1 MNISEDIK
9 KKIYKLL
16 KDPHTSDLKE
26 ISPDEL
32 YQVQNVF
39 SFGRSEYFLKTSGL
53 IEKLPQQKKKELEQ
67 FIDSRK
73 INTLRIFSEFIK
85 VAQVLNSKKITFIPL
100 KGIHLN
106 LETYKNLA
114 FRNIRDID
122 LLVKEESLISF
133 LECMFEI
140 GYKFK
145 NVNIKPKDFKYS
157 GYHYDIPVLINENG
171 IHVETHL
178 EIIND
183 KFNQLIFEKSY
194 KKKYSDNLCLNF
206 MSNENLIIHLIYH
219 GTIKNGFDNG
229 LVSIFDVITIL
240 KANKVDLPLLMNS
253 AESLKLKK
261 NIRYFLSII
270 NYRFDD
276 IKIDQKYLIEKDSP
290 NLSNYEDLILMN
302 YADEF
307 SFRLFNKK
315 RKYEAL
321 SYEAFLS
328 ESGRSKITLPDFFR
342 RVFKIIS
349 SLLKTIFSI
358 STNKRFRVDV
368 KRVQEINKILESK

>member
-9 KKIYKLL
+9 KKIYKILE
-16 KDPHTSDLKE
+16 DPHTSNFKE
-26 ISPDEL
+26 ISPEEL
-32 YQVQNVF
+32 YQLQNVF
-39 SFGRSEYFLKTSGL
+39 SFARSEYFLKTSGL
-53 IEKLPQQKKKELEQ
+53 IEKFTEQKKKDLEK

-73 INTLRIFSEFIK
+73 INSLRIFSEFIK
-85 VAQVLNSKKITFIPL
+85 VAQALNSNLIKFIPL
-100 KGIHLN
+100 KGLHLN
-106 LETYKNLA
+106 LEIYKNLA

-122 LLVKEESLISF
+122 LLIRKESLISY
-133 LECMFEI
+133 LECMFSV

-145 NVNIKPKDFKYS
+145 NSDIKPKDFKYS
-157 GYHYDIPVLINENG
+157 GYHYDIPVLINEHG

-178 EIIND
+178 EVIND

-194 KKKYSDNLCLNF
+194 KKKYSDNLCLDF

-219 GTIKNGFDNG
+219 ATIKNGFDNG
-229 LVSIFDVITIL
+229 LVSIFDVMTIL
-240 KANKVDLPLLMNS
+240 KRNKIDLPLLMNS
-253 AESLKLKK
+253 AESFGLKK
-261 NIRYFLSII
+261 NICYFLSII

-276 IKIDQKYLIEKDSP
+276 IKIDQEYLIKKDSP

-307 SFRLFNKK
+307 SFRLFNKRK
-315 RKYEAL
+315 KYEAF

-349 SLLKTIFSI
+349 SFLKTIFLI

-368 KRVQEINKILESK
+368 KRVKEINKILEGK

>member
-1 MNISEDIK
+1 LNISEDIK

>member
-9 KKIYKLL
+9 KKIYKILE
-16 KDPHTSDLKE
+16 DPHTSNFKE
-26 ISPDEL
+26 ISPEEL
-32 YQVQNVF
+32 YQLQNVF

-53 IEKLPQQKKKELEQ
+53 IEKFTEQKKKDLEK

-73 INTLRIFSEFIK
+73 INSLRIFSEFIK
-85 VAQVLNSKKITFIPL
+85 VAQALNSNLIKFIPL
-100 KGIHLN
+100 KGLHLN
-106 LETYKNLA
+106 LEIYKNLA

-122 LLVKEESLISF
+122 LLVKQESLISY

-140 GYKFK
+140 GYRFK
-145 NVNIKPKDFKYS
+145 NSDIKPKDFKYS
-157 GYHYDIPVLINENG
+157 SYHYDIPVLINEHG

-178 EIIND
+178 EVIND

-194 KKKYSDNLCLNF
+194 KKKYSDNLRFDF

-219 GTIKNGFDNG
+219 ATIKNGFDNG
-229 LVSIFDVITIL
+229 LVSIFDVMTIL
-240 KANKVDLPLLMNS
+240 KRNKIDLPLLMNS
-253 AESLKLKK
+253 AESLGLKK
-261 NIRYFLSII
+261 NICYFLSII

-276 IKIDQKYLIEKDSP
+276 IKIDLEYLIKKDNLS
-290 NLSNYEDLILMN
+290 LSNYEDLILMN

-307 SFRLFNKK
+307 SFRLFNKRK
-315 RKYEAL
+315 KYEAF

-349 SLLKTIFSI
+349 SFFKTIFSI
-358 STNKRFRVDV
+358 STDKRYRVDV
-368 KRVQEINKILESK
+368 KRVQEINKILEGK